1 MVASMK
7 IANWLAAVSLLCMTA
22 CSGSSASTPAPA
34 NAGYEPAAQ
43 TSPEEERK
51 QADLE
56 RLRRYQE
63 AACDQVGTVLTECA
77 VDDARKQLSSEELA
91 KLDIEKTAT
100 LHKAEFVDRC
110 TESAMSLRQVKVF
123 DGCLAGKTSCEA
135 FLECLDQAKPEQ

>member
-7 IANWLAAVSLLCMTA
+7 IANWLAAVSLLCITA
-22 CSGSSASTPAPA
+22 CSGSSASTPTPA
-34 NAGYEPAAQ
+34 NAGDEPAQ

-56 RLRRYQE
+56 RLQRYQE

-77 VDDARKQLSSEELA
+77 VEDARKQLSPEELA

-100 LHKAEFVDRC
+100 LHKAEFVARC

-135 FLECLDQAKPEQ
+135 FLDCLDQAKPEQ